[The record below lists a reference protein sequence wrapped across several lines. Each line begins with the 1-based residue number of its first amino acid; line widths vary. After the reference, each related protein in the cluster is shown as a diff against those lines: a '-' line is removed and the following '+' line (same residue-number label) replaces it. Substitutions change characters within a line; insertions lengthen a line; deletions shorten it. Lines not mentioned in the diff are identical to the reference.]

1 MIRDKSGVVDENNY
15 NYSFYYNKKH
25 IIRFDIKQLIS
36 HFLGITAGVLE
47 GRVKDRIRFVYFIFN
62 PQKLNNEAL
71 NKVYRETIEEI
82 GKLDISELFNA
93 VFEFQ
98 TRNLKIVREMP
109 KFEFVVA
116 DQNNVVECIKAEN

>member
-1 MIRDKSGVVDENNY
+1 MIRDKSAVVDENNY
-15 NYSFYYNKKH
+15 NYSFYYDKKH

-98 TRNLKIVREMP
+98 TRNSKIVREMP
-109 KFEFVVA
+109 KF
-116 DQNNVVECIKAEN
+116 